1 MHSHSPTYGRAFA
14 IGAMLN
20 LAFVLAELVLGF
32 RAQSLSLVADAS
44 HNFSDVL
51 GLSLAWG
58 ASVLTGRRPTPRR
71 TYGLRRSSILA
82 ALANAVLLLVAVGM
96 IAWEAI
102 QRLAAPRAP
111 DAGMVM
117 AVAATGI
124 VINAATALLFW
135 RGRSR
140 DLNVRGAFLHMVADA
155 GVSAAVVAGGLAMSV
170 TGWTWIDPGLSLAV
184 VAVIA
189 LGTWGLLRDSMNL
202 ALDAVPASIDI
213 EDVRLYLAGLPG
225 VTEVHDLHV
234 WGMSTTDV
242 ALTAHLVKTIDN
254 AENGF
259 LHQACLELHRRFG
272 IGHATLQLERPG
284 SGPPCERAADDVI

>member
-14 IGAMLN
+14 VGAMLN
-20 LAFVLAELVLGF
+20 LAFVLAELALGL

-102 QRLAAPRAP
+102 QRLAAPRAA
-111 DAGMVM
+111 DSAMVM

-135 RGRSR
+135 RGRSH
-140 DLNVRGAFLHMVADA
+140 DLNVRGAFLHMMADA
-155 GVSAAVVAGGLAMSV
+155 GVSAAVVAGGLAMSL

-189 LGTWGLLRDSMNL
+189 VGTWGLLRDSMNL

-242 ALTAHLVKTIDN
+242 ALTAHLVKTVD
-254 AENGF
+254 EGETRF
-259 LHQACLELHRRFG
+259 LHHTCFELHRRFG
-272 IGHATLQLERPG
+272 IGHATLQVERPG
-284 SGPPCERAADDVI
+284 SGPPCESAADDAI